1 MTFPLADILN
11 LFLAELLVFSLGIIV
26 RGYTRKDENLQP
38 IIKLIKVELPL
49 SFVFRQISDAIPPC
63 QYLSCP
69 L

>member
-11 LFLAELLVFSLGIIV
+11 LFLAELLVLSLGIIV
-26 RGYTRKDENLQP
+26 RVYTGKDENLQL
-38 IIKLIKVELPL
+38 IIKLIKVGLPL